1 MNFGNSLI
9 ALSVFCIF
17 CVLGMSGCAT
27 PVASIDYYDVDTA
40 TLRRIKPMTII
51 DEETVSSGNYK
62 DLGKVTGMHCRRT
75 PPAGGGYRGQIEGPK
90 RTAIDQLKLR
100 AAKKGASHVTTPE
113 CVVNESMDL
122 ANNCWSSIKCSSK
135 ALDATH

>member
-1 MNFGNSLI
+1 MKSGNSLI
-9 ALSVFCIF
+9 TLFVFSMFCMLS
-17 CVLGMSGCAT
+17 LSGCAT

-40 TLRRIKPMTII
+40 TLKRIKPMTVI
-51 DEETVSSGNYK
+51 DEQTLASGNYK

-75 PPAGGGYRGQIEGPK
+75 PPAGGGYGGNTAGPK

-100 AAKKGASHVTTPE
+100 AAKKGASHITEPQ
-113 CVVNESMDL
+113 CDINESMDL

>member
-1 MNFGNSLI
+1 MNSNNGQFAFCVFGM
-9 ALSVFCIF
+9 F

-40 TLRRIKPMTII
+40 TLKRIKPMTVI
-51 DEETVSSGNYK
+51 DDETLASGDYK

-75 PPAGGGYRGQIEGPK
+75 PPAGGGYRGQIAGPK

-100 AAKKGASHVTTPE
+100 AAKKGASHITEPQ
-113 CVVNESMDL
+113 CDINESMDL
-122 ANNCWSSIKCSSK
+122 SNNCWSSIKCSSK
-135 ALDATH
+135 ALSR

>member
-1 MNFGNSLI
+1 M
-9 ALSVFCIF
+9 FC
-17 CVLGMSGCAT
+17 LLAMSGCAT

-40 TLRRIKPMTII
+40 TLKRIKPMTVI
-51 DEETVSSGNYK
+51 DEQTLASGDYK

-75 PPAGGGYRGQIEGPK
+75 PPAGGGYGGNVAGPK

-100 AAKKGASHVTTPE
+100 AAKKGASHITSPE

-135 ALDATH
+135 ALSRKVP

>member
-1 MNFGNSLI
+1 
-9 ALSVFCIF
+9 
-17 CVLGMSGCAT
+17 MSGCAT
-27 PVASIDYYDVDTA
+27 PVASIEYYDVDTA
-40 TLRRIKPMTII
+40 TLRRIKPMTIA
-51 DEETVSSGNYK
+51 DEELVASGDFK

-100 AAKKGASHVTTPE
+100 AAKKGASHITAPT
-113 CVVNESMDL
+113 CIINESMDL

-135 ALDATH
+135 ALIL